1 MQIGVLAIQG
11 GFQKHEDS
19 LKNLNVLPIEVRYK
33 EQLKNCD
40 ALIIPG
46 GESTTISKL
55 LIKYNLVEAIK
66 KFAGKKPV
74 LGTCAGLILMSKN
87 SNDKRVE
94 NLNLINIEV
103 ERNGW
108 GRQIESF
115 SQMLNIKNI
124 KHKIEAVFIRA
135 PKILS
140 LGENVEILAKIENE
154 PVFIKEGIHF
164 AASFH
169 PELTDDTT
177 IHKMFI
183 ESIAA

>member
-1 MQIGVLAIQG
+1 MQIGVLALQG
-11 GFQKHEDS
+11 GFEKHKDS
-19 LKNLNVLPIEVRYK
+19 LKKLNVNTVEVRYK

-55 LIKYNLVEAIK
+55 IVKYNLVEAIK
-66 KFAGKKPV
+66 DFANKNPV

-87 SNDKRVE
+87 SNDDQVE

-108 GRQIESF
+108 GRQIQSF
-115 SQMLNIKNI
+115 SRMLNIIINK
-124 KHKIEAVFIRA
+124 KKIEAVFIRA

-140 LGENVEILAKIENE
+140 LGKNVKVLAKLNNE

-164 AASFH
+164 AVSFH
-169 PELTDDTT
+169 PELTGDTT
-177 IHKMFI
+177 IHEMFL
-183 ESIAA
+183 ESIIK